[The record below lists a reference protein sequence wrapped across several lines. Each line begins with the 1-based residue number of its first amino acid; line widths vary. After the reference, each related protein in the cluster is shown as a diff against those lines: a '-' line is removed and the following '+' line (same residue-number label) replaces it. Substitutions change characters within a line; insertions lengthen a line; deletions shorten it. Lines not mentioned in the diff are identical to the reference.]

1 MVNILKTLRSFF
13 VLAFIFYLIYLFAR
27 FLLIPIFVFVLI
39 MKLIRMINVK
49 FKFNKQKSKKNKPND
64 DIIDGEF
71 EDLD

>member
-1 MVNILKTLRSFF
+1 MADILKTLRSFF

-27 FLLIPIFVFVLI
+27 FLLIPIFIFILI
-39 MKLIRMINVK
+39 MKFIRMINVK
-49 FKFNKQKSKKNKPND
+49 FKFNNQKSKKNKSND

>member
-1 MVNILKTLRSFF
+1 MTDILKTLRSFF

>member
-1 MVNILKTLRSFF
+1 MNDILKTLRSFF

>member
-1 MVNILKTLRSFF
+1 
-13 VLAFIFYLIYLFAR
+13 
-27 FLLIPIFVFVLI
+27 

-49 FKFNKQKSKKNKPND
+49 FKFNKKKSKKNKPND